1 MAPVRSPIDDYLH
14 GLLERCRAQDGGA
27 VADYIP
33 ELARVDPELTGICL
47 ATIDGHVYEAGD
59 THVPFTIQ
67 SISKPFAYAMALED
81 AGVAAVEAKIDV
93 EPSGDAF
100 NSISLDPV
108 SGRPLNP
115 MINAGAITSTS
126 LVGGGGGAGGAG
138 AGGGARIS
146 GEERLGRIV
155 AGLSRFAGRPL
166 AVDEEVAASESA
178 TGHRNRAIGW
188 MLRSRGI
195 LDGDPDATLEVYFR
209 QCAVGV
215 DCRDLSLMAATLAN
229 GGVHPLTGERALA
242 REHVQQV
249 LSVMT
254 TCGMYDAAGNW
265 MVRVGLPAKSGVGG
279 GILALLP
286 GQLGLAVFSPRL
298 DAWGNSVRGVFA
310 CGELSRDLDLHFLRA
325 SRPAHVAI
333 AARHA
338 VDREPSRRR
347 RPAAER
353 ELLERVGRRGIVF
366 ELQGD
371 VLVASAERIIRA
383 VSTEPVDVAAI
394 DLRDAEYVDPPSVRL
409 LHATAARL
417 REQGRELAFVER
429 AGRDALGVGEAT
441 AASGEEAAGGA
452 DAAVDHCDFGGPSDP
467 QIRSDRTI
475 SGAAGGAGAVR
486 VFPDRDSASE
496 WIEDRLLARHGGGG
510 LGRAACS
517 LDEHRL
523 MRDLSGG
530 QLAELAAL
538 LQPRAFTAG
547 ELIAGVGEQA
557 TEVFLL
563 MRGELSTSVP
573 LPDGGRRRLSTLTPG
588 WTIGEMAV
596 LGEGARTADTRGDT
610 DGDLL
615 VLAAD
620 DFHALAD
627 SNPALHAALL
637 RNMLT
642 GAYEL
647 AAQLTREL
655 GRPSGAGG

>member
-1 MAPVRSPIDDYLH
+1 MTARSPIDDYLH
-14 GLLERCRAQDGGA
+14 GLLERCRAQEGGA

-33 ELARVDPELTGICL
+33 ELARADPELTGICV

-59 THVPFTIQ
+59 TRLPFTIQ
-67 SISKPFAYAMALED
+67 STSKPFAYAMALED
-81 AGVAAVEAKIDV
+81 SGAAAVEAKIDV

-115 MINAGAITSTS
+115 MINAGAITATS
-126 LVGGGGGAGGAG
+126 LVGGLDASPD
-138 AGGGARIS
+138 ARL
-146 GEERLGRIV
+146 ERIV
-155 AGLSRFAGRPL
+155 AGLSRFAGRRL
-166 AVDEEVAASESA
+166 AVDQAVAASESA

-195 LDGDPDATLEVYFR
+195 LGGDPDATLETYFR
-209 QCAVGV
+209 QCAVAV

-229 GGVHPLTGERALA
+229 GGVHPLTGERALERA
-242 REHVQQV
+242 FVQQV

-265 MVRVGLPAKSGVGG
+265 MVRVGLPAKSGVAG

-310 CGELSRDLDLHFLRA
+310 CRELSRDLDLHFLRA

-338 VDREPSRRR
+338 VDTEPSRRR

-353 ELLERVGRRGIVF
+353 EVLERVGARGIVF

-371 VLVASAERIIRA
+371 VLVASAERVIRA
-383 VSTEPVDVAAI
+383 VVTEQLDVAAI
-394 DLRDAEYVDPPSVRL
+394 DLRDAEYVDPPSVTL
-409 LHATAARL
+409 LRATARRL
-417 REQGRELAFVER
+417 AQQDRELAFVER
-429 AGRDALGVGEAT
+429 AGRDSLGV
-441 AASGEEAAGGA
+441 AS
-452 DAAVDHCDFGGPSDP
+452 
-467 QIRSDRTI
+467 
-475 SGAAGGAGAVR
+475 GAGAADGAGAGELL
-486 VFPDRDSASE
+486 VFPDRDAASE
-496 WIEDRLLARHGGGG
+496 WIEERLLARHGGGG
-510 LGRAACS
+510 LARDACA

-523 MRDLSGG
+523 MRGLGAD
-530 QLAELAAL
+530 ELARLAVL
-538 LQPRAFTAG
+538 LRPRAFAAG
-547 ELIAGVGEQA
+547 EQIAAVGEDA
-557 TEVFLL
+557 HEVFLL
-563 MRGELSTSVP
+563 MRGELSASIP
-573 LPDGGRRRLSTLTPG
+573 LPDGGRRRISTLTPG

-596 LGEGARTADTRGDT
+596 LGEGVRSADTYGET
-610 DGDLL
+610 DGELL
-615 VLAAD
+615 VLDAAD
-620 DFHALAD
+620 FRALAD
-627 SNPALHAALL
+627 TDPALHATLL

-642 GAYEL
+642 SAYDL

-655 GRPSGAGG
+655 GRPGATAV

>member
-1 MAPVRSPIDDYLH
+1 MHSFVGSVRGSSHLSVTLAPTMPPARSPVDDYLH
-14 GLLERCRAQDGGA
+14 GLLARCREQDGGA

-33 ELARVDPELTGICL
+33 ELARADPELTGICL

-59 THVPFTIQ
+59 TRLPFTIQ
-67 SISKPFAYAMALED
+67 STSKPFAYAMALED
-81 AGVAAVEAKIDV
+81 SGAAAVEAKIDV

-115 MINAGAITSTS
+115 MINAGAITATS
-126 LVGGGGGAGGAG
+126 LVGGADASPDG
-138 AGGGARIS
+138 
-146 GEERLGRIV
+146 RLVRIV

-166 AVDEEVAASESA
+166 AVDEAVAASESA

-195 LDGDPDATLEVYFR
+195 LGGDPDATLETYFR
-209 QCAVGV
+209 QCAVAV

-229 GGVHPLTGERALA
+229 GGVHPLTGERALQ
-242 REHVQQV
+242 RGFVQQV

-265 MVRVGLPAKSGVGG
+265 MVRVGLPAKSGVAG

-310 CGELSRDLDLHFLRA
+310 CRELSRDLDLHFLRA

-338 VDREPSRRR
+338 VDTEPSRRR

-353 ELLERVGRRGIVF
+353 ELLERVGARGIVF

-371 VLVASAERIIRA
+371 VLVASAERVIRA
-383 VSTEPVDVAAI
+383 VATEQLDVAAI
-394 DLRDAEYVDPPSVRL
+394 DLRDAEYVDPPSVTL
-409 LHATAARL
+409 LHATARRL
-417 REQGRELAFVER
+417 AEQGRELAFIER
-429 AGRDALGVGEAT
+429 AGRDSLGVAGGT
-441 AASGEEAAGGA
+441 GVGAGGA
-452 DAAVDHCDFGGPSDP
+452 AGTGDAD
-467 QIRSDRTI
+467 
-475 SGAAGGAGAVR
+475 GGASAPALL
-486 VFPDRDSASE
+486 VFPDRDAASE
-496 WIEDRLLARHGGGG
+496 WIEERLLARHGDGD
-510 LGRAACS
+510 LARAACA

-523 MRDLSGG
+523 MRDLGG
-530 QLAELAAL
+530 DELAQLAVL
-538 LQPRAFTAG
+538 LRPRAFAAG
-547 ELIAGVGEQA
+547 EQIAAVGEDA
-557 TEVFLL
+557 REVYLL
-563 MRGELSTSVP
+563 MRGELSTSIP
-573 LPDGGRRRLSTLTPG
+573 LPGGGRRRISTLTPG

-596 LGEGARTADTRGDT
+596 LGEGVRTADTHGGT

-615 VLAAD
+615 VLDAA

-627 SNPALHAALL
+627 THPALHATLL

-642 GAYEL
+642 SAYEL

-655 GRPSGAGG
+655 GRPGAAAV

>member
-1 MAPVRSPIDDYLH
+1 
-14 GLLERCRAQDGGA
+14 
-27 VADYIP
+27 IP
-33 ELARVDPELTGICL
+33 ELAHADPRAFGIVL
-47 ATIDGHVYEAGD
+47 ESHEGDVYEAGESQA
-59 THVPFTIQ
+59 PFTIQ

-81 AGVAAVEAKIDV
+81 SGVAAVEAKIDV

-126 LVGGGGGAGGAG
+126 LVGGGGRAGGGGAG
-138 AGGGARIS
+138 AGGAGGPRVA

-166 AVDEEVAASESA
+166 AVDEEVAASETA

-383 VSTEPVDVAAI
+383 VLSEPLDVAAI

-417 REQGRELAFVER
+417 HEEGRELAFVER
-429 AGRDALGVGEAT
+429 AGRDALGVGAAT
-441 AASGEEAAGGA
+441 GGAASGGATNGAAAAGGDGA
-452 DAAVDHCDFGGPSDP
+452 DAVH
-467 QIRSDRTI
+467 I
-475 SGAAGGAGAVR
+475 
-486 VFPDRDSASE
+486 FPDRDSASE
-496 WIEDRLLARHGGGG
+496 WIEERLLARHGGGD
-510 LGRAACS
+510 LARAACS

-523 MRDLSGG
+523 MRDLSGE
-530 QLAELAAL
+530 QLAQLAAL
-538 LQPRAFTAG
+538 LRPRSFTAG
-547 ELIAGVGEQA
+547 ELIAGVGGQA

-573 LPDGGRRRLSTLTPG
+573 LPDGGRRRLATLTPG

-627 SNPALHAALL
+627 SNPPLHAALL

-647 AAQLTREL
+647 AANLTREL
-655 GRPSGAGG
+655 GRPSGAGA

>member
-1 MAPVRSPIDDYLH
+1 VRVVVATYVPRRGACEDARVSARSPIDGYLH
-14 GLLERCRAQDGGA
+14 ELLARCREQDAGA

-33 ELARVDPELTGICL
+33 ELARADPESLGVCL

-59 THVPFTIQ
+59 TRLEFTIQ
-67 SISKPFAYAMALED
+67 SISKPFAYGMALED
-81 AGVAAVEAKIDV
+81 AGAAAVEARIDV

-100 NSISLDPV
+100 NSISLDPD

-126 LVGGGGGAGGAG
+126 LVAG
-138 AGGGARIS
+138 AAAAP
-146 GEERLGRIV
+146 EQRLERIV

-166 AVDEEVAASESA
+166 AVDEAVAASESA

-195 LDGDPDATLEVYFR
+195 LDGDPDQTLDVYFR
-209 QCAVGV
+209 QCAVAV

-229 GGVHPLTGERALA
+229 GGVHPLTGERALR
-242 REHVQQV
+242 RELVQQV

-265 MVRVGLPAKSGVGG
+265 MVGVGLPAKSGVAG

-286 GQLGLAVFSPRL
+286 GQLGIAVFSPRL
-298 DAWGNSVRGVFA
+298 DAWGNSVRGVYA
-310 CGELSRDLDLHFLRA
+310 CRELSRTLDLHFLRA

-338 VDREPSRRR
+338 VDAEPSRRR
-347 RPAAER
+347 RPAAQR
-353 ELLERVGRRGIVF
+353 ELLERVGARGIVF

-371 VLVASAERIIRA
+371 VLVASAERVIRA
-383 VSTEPVDVAAI
+383 VTHEPLDVAAI
-394 DLRDAEYVDPPSVRL
+394 DLRDAEYVDQPSARL
-409 LHATAARL
+409 LRATAAHL

-429 AGRDALGVGEAT
+429 AGRDVLGARGR
-441 AASGEEAAGGA
+441 AAAADGAAGGGAAAGGA
-452 DAAVDHCDFGGPSDP
+452 
-467 QIRSDRTI
+467 
-475 SGAAGGAGAVR
+475 AGGGGEPAPL
-486 VFPDRDSASE
+486 VFHDRDAASE
-496 WIEDRLLARHGGGG
+496 WIEERLLARHGGAG
-510 LGRAACS
+510 LARAVCS
-517 LDEHRL
+517 LEEHRL
-523 MRDLSGG
+523 TRGLTDD
-530 QLAELAAL
+530 QLGRLAAL
-538 LQPRAFTAG
+538 LAPRPFAAG
-547 ELIAGVGEQA
+547 EALATRGEQA
-557 TEVFLL
+557 TGVFLL
-563 MRGELSTSVP
+563 MRGELRSSIP
-573 LPDGGRRRLSTLTPG
+573 LPGGGSRRLATMTPG

-596 LGEGARTADTRGDT
+596 LGEGARTADTVADT

-615 VLAAD
+615 VLDAA

-627 SNPALHAALL
+627 GDPPLHAALL

-655 GRPSGAGG
+655 GRPSALGE

>member
-1 MAPVRSPIDDYLH
+1 MRSPIDDYLH

-59 THVPFTIQ
+59 TRAPFTIQ

-81 AGVAAVEAKIDV
+81 SGVAAVEAKIDV

-115 MINAGAITSTS
+115 MINAGAITLTS
-126 LVGGGGGAGGAG
+126 LVGGGG
-138 AGGGARIS
+138 ARVA

-347 RPAAER
+347 RPAAQR

-383 VSTEPVDVAAI
+383 VLSEPLDVAAI

-417 REQGRELAFVER
+417 REEGRELAFVER
-429 AGRDALGVGEAT
+429 AGRDALGVGAT
-441 AASGEEAAGGA
+441 SGGAASDGATNGAAAAGGGA
-452 DAAVDHCDFGGPSDP
+452 DADAVH
-467 QIRSDRTI
+467 I
-475 SGAAGGAGAVR
+475 
-486 VFPDRDSASE
+486 FPDRDSASE
-496 WIEDRLLARHGGGG
+496 WIEERLLARHGGGD
-510 LGRAACS
+510 LSRAACS

-523 MRDLSGG
+523 MRDLSGE
-530 QLAELAAL
+530 QLAQLAAL
-538 LQPRAFTAG
+538 LQPRSFTAG
-547 ELIAGVGEQA
+547 ELIAGVGGQA

-573 LPDGGRRRLSTLTPG
+573 LPDGGRRRLATLTPG

-627 SNPALHAALL
+627 SNPTLHAALL

-647 AAQLTREL
+647 AANLTREL
-655 GRPSGAGG
+655 GRPSGAGA

>member
-1 MAPVRSPIDDYLH
+1 MTAASPIDDYLH
-14 GLLERCRAQDGGA
+14 ELLRRCRAQDGGA

-33 ELARVDPELTGICL
+33 ELARADPELTGICL
-47 ATIDGHVYEAGD
+47 ATIDGHVYEVGD
-59 THVPFTIQ
+59 TRVPFTIQ
-67 SISKPFAYAMALED
+67 STSKPFAYAMALED
-81 AGVAAVEAKIDV
+81 AGPAAVAAKIDV

-115 MINAGAITSTS
+115 MINAGAITATS
-126 LVGGGGGAGGAG
+126 LVGTGGGAAG
-138 AGGGARIS
+138 AAGGDAR
-146 GEERLGRIV
+146 LARIV

-166 AVDEEVAASESA
+166 AVDEAVAASESA

-195 LDGDPDATLEVYFR
+195 LDGDPDTTLETYFR
-209 QCAVGV
+209 QCAVAV
-215 DCRDLSLMAATLAN
+215 DCRDMSLMAATLAN

-242 REHVQQV
+242 RGLVQQV

-265 MVRVGLPAKSGVGG
+265 MVNVGLPAKSGVAG

-310 CGELSRDLDLHFLRA
+310 CRELSRDLDLHFLRA

-338 VDREPSRRR
+338 VDTEPSRRR
-347 RPAAER
+347 RPVAER
-353 ELLERVGRRGIVF
+353 ELLQRVGARGIVF

-371 VLVASAERIIRA
+371 VLVASAERVIRA
-383 VSTEPVDVAAI
+383 VAHEPLDAAAI
-394 DLRDAEYVDPPSVRL
+394 DLRDAEYVDTPSIRL
-409 LHATAARL
+409 LQASVERM

-429 AGRDALGVGEAT
+429 PGRDSLGVV
-441 AASGEEAAGGA
+441 GA
-452 DAAVDHCDFGGPSDP
+452 D
-467 QIRSDRTI
+467 
-475 SGAAGGAGAVR
+475 GAR
-486 VFPDRDSASE
+486 PILVFPDRDAASE
-496 WIEDRLLARHGGGG
+496 WIEERLLALHGDGDLARG
-510 LGRAACS
+510 ACA

-523 MRDLSGG
+523 MRDLTGE
-530 QLAELAAL
+530 QLAQLAPL
-538 LQPRAFTAG
+538 LRPRAFTAG
-547 ELIAGVGEQA
+547 ERVAALGDEAK
-557 TEVFLL
+557 EVFLV
-563 MRGELSTSVP
+563 MRGELSTSLP

-588 WTIGEMAV
+588 WTVGEIAV
-596 LGEGARTADTRGDT
+596 LSDAARTADTYADT

-615 VLAAD
+615 VLTAAD
-620 DFHALAD
+620 FHTLAD
-627 SNPALHAALL
+627 THPALHATLL

-642 GAYEL
+642 SAYDV
-647 AAQLTREL
+647 AAQLMREL
-655 GRPSGAGG
+655 GRPGVAGA

>member
-1 MAPVRSPIDDYLH
+1 MRSPIDDYLH

-81 AGVAAVEAKIDV
+81 AGVAAVEARIDV

-100 NSISLDPV
+100 NSISLDPA

-126 LVGGGGGAGGAG
+126 LVSGGAG
-138 AGGGARIS
+138 AGVS

-166 AVDEEVAASESA
+166 AVDEDVAASESA

-333 AARHA
+333 AARHP

-383 VSTEPVDVAAI
+383 VSSEPVDVAAI

-429 AGRDALGVGEAT
+429 AGRDALGV
-441 AASGEEAAGGA
+441 A
-452 DAAVDHCDFGGPSDP
+452 DASEPL
-467 QIRSDRTI
+467 
-475 SGAAGGAGAVR
+475 

-523 MRDLSGG
+523 MRELSGE
-530 QLAELAAL
+530 QLAQLAAL
-538 LQPRAFTAG
+538 LQPRPFAAG

-573 LPDGGRRRLSTLTPG
+573 LPDGGRRRLSTVTPG
-588 WTIGEMAV
+588 WTVGEMAV
-596 LGEGARTADTRGDT
+596 LGEGARTADTRADT

-615 VLAAD
+615 LLAAD

-627 SNPALHAALL
+627 GNPALHAALL

-655 GRPSGAGG
+655 GRPSGAGA